1 MDYNKFTLW
10 KNRGLNPTIIYDI
23 GANKGSWTEQMR
35 NIFPHSTYFLFE
47 ANEKNNSFIKE
58 LNYFNI
64 LLSDVDNKDIKF
76 YSHKYCDGGNTGDS
90 VYKEL
95 SQGYSDGKYD
105 IVTKKTVCLD
115 TFIRDNNLPLPD
127 FIKIDVQGAELDV
140 LNGAQ
145 ESMNNSTMILLE
157 VSFHQY
163 NDGAPLFAEVIAYM
177 NEKGFVV
184 IDIIEQHVS
193 FDNYLIQID
202 ALFAKTNSSFHL
214 KKMLS

>member
-1 MDYNKFTLW
+1 M
-10 KNRGLNPTIIYDI
+10 
-23 GANKGSWTEQMR
+23 
-35 NIFPHSTYFLFE
+35 
-47 ANEKNNSFIKE
+47 
-58 LNYFNI
+58 
-64 LLSDVDNKDIKF
+64 SDVDNKDIEF

-95 SQGYSDGKYD
+95 SQGYKDGNYD
-105 IVTKKTVCLD
+105 IVIKKTVCLD
-115 TFIRDNNLPLPD
+115 TFIKENNLPLPD

-157 VSFHQY
+157 VSFHHY

-177 NEKGFVV
+177 NEKGFVI

-214 KKMLS
+214 KKMLV